1 MMKWI
6 LVLIASSGL
15 TQGLS
20 SQAGSFGDP
29 SDGNR
34 IAEPELRD
42 YVRAERT
49 PGFSPITGIVDAN
62 GDPISDSD

>member
-15 TQGLS
+15 TSGLS
-20 SQAGSFGDP
+20 SRASPFGDP

-34 IAEPELRD
+34 ITEPELRD

-49 PGFSPITGIVDAN
+49 PGFSPLTGVVDSN
-62 GDPISDSD
+62 GDPANESD